1 VTARVGARWGPYAQR
16 TPTPIPPHQ
25 PNCLGCGDDNP
36 CGMGLRLVSDGD
48 RVSGE
53 VTLDRR
59 HEGAPGYAH
68 GGAIATLLDDAL
80 GSLLVMMRVP
90 AVTVNLNVDYR
101 RPALLGRAFAIRGWV
116 ERTEGR
122 KLYFAGD
129 LRDGDTVVAEARGLF
144 LKVDVEH
151 FLRGARHAADSD
163 LPRTL
168 PW

>member
-1 VTARVGARWGPYAQR
+1 
-16 TPTPIPPHQ
+16 
-25 PNCLGCGDDNP
+25 
-36 CGMGLRLVSDGD
+36 MGLRLVSEAE

-80 GSLLVMMRVP
+80 GSLLVIMRVP

-101 RPALLGRAFAIRGWV
+101 RPALLGRPFAVRAWV

-122 KLYFAGD
+122 KLFFAGD
-129 LRDGDTVVAEARGLF
+129 LRDDETVVAEARGLF
-144 LKVDVEH
+144 LKVEVEH
-151 FLRGARHAADSD
+151 FLRGARHAASSD
-163 LPRTL
+163 VPRTL